1 MRSGT
6 LQHAVEIEGRGLFSG
21 QPCRVEVRPAAAGSG
36 IVFIKDGKQ
45 VACHPA
51 NFVENPNCTMMES
64 GGARITQTE
73 HMLCALWAAGID
85 TAEIAVDGPEMPNHD
100 GSAKPLYD
108 ALLSGGLVEHGPR
121 PSVVIPRQ
129 LRVDSPSGAWI
140 TIEPDEQLSVSYHFE
155 HPELGTQD
163 FDATIT
169 RAWATEQLLPARTF
183 ITEREALDVRAAGLL
198 QHTDESVALLIRDPL
213 SPPALRFP
221 DEYARH
227 KVLDLLGD
235 LYAVPGEL
243 TGRINCH
250 MSGHALNRE
259 LARKLASVAL

>member
-1 MRSGT
+1 
-6 LQHAVEIEGRGLFSG
+6 
-21 QPCRVEVRPAAAGSG
+21 
-36 IVFIKDGKQ
+36 
-45 VACHPA
+45 
-51 NFVENPNCTMMES
+51 MMES

-73 HMLCALWAAGID
+73 HILCALWAAGID
-85 TAEIAVDGPEMPNHD
+85 TAEIAVSGPEMPNHD

-121 PSVVIPRQ
+121 PSVAIPRQ
-129 LRVDSPSGAWI
+129 LRVGSSSGAWI
-140 TIEPDEQLSVSYHFE
+140 TIEPGEQLIVSYHFE

-169 RAWATEQLLPARTF
+169 REWAVEQLLPARTF
-183 ITEREALDVRAAGLL
+183 ITEREARDAKAAGLVL
-198 QHTDESVALLIRDPL
+198 HNDETAGLLIRDPA

-243 TGRINCH
+243 TGRIDCH
-250 MSGHALNRE
+250 MSGHILNRE
-259 LARKLASVAL
+259 LARKLVSMVL